1 MSGITN
7 RFQITRF
14 LQVIEREQNQLQNKM
29 AAIRAADPATSLKRG
44 FSLVYKADN
53 QLVKSI
59 KMVSRGESIT
69 AKVQDGM
76 IVSTVKQ
83 TEEN

>member
-1 MSGITN
+1 LGTKT
-7 RFQITRF
+7 RFQFDRF
-14 LQVIEREQNQLQNKM
+14 QQIIERERSQLQNKL
-29 AAIRAADPATSLKRG
+29 AAVKASDPETSLSRG

-59 KMVSRGESIT
+59 KAVTKGESLKT
-69 AKVQDGM
+69 KVQDGL
-76 IVSTVKQ
+76 ITSTVKH